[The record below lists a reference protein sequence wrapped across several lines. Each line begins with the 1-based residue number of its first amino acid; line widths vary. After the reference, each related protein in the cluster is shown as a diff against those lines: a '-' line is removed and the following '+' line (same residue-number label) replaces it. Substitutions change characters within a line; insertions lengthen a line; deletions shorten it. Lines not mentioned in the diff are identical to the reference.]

1 MHKLIYGI
9 ILGTALTI
17 FTACGAKNTV
27 GEAVTDGYMQE
38 AVAAPGEYMGEAVY
52 EEASYASKAANI
64 FGPDMEGEAKIIR
77 NIYMDMEVKE
87 IESGISDIKEEV
99 KSYAGYIES
108 FEEGNLS
115 MEDGKYAYFHVRIP
129 TKDIETFITGLK
141 LLGNVTHSSENS
153 QNITS
158 TYYDTQ
164 GRKKSLEAERER
176 VLVLLEKAENIEDIL
191 AIESKLSD
199 LNYQIEDY
207 ERSLKTYDNQV
218 EYTSVQINISQVI
231 DYTKTTQT
239 IGERIVDEFIRTW
252 TGIKEFCVDVLV
264 SIAVYSPVILAISI
278 IVLLIYLRR
287 RRR

>member
-1 MHKLIYGI
+1 M
-9 ILGTALTI
+9 
-17 FTACGAKNTV
+17 
-27 GEAVTDGYMQE
+27 DR
-38 AVAAPGEYMGEAVY
+38 
-52 EEASYASKAANI
+52 
-64 FGPDMEGEAKIIR
+64 EAKIIR

-87 IESGISDIKEEV
+87 IESGISDIKEKV

-129 TKDIETFITGLK
+129 TKDIETFITELK
-141 LLGNVTHSSENS
+141 LLGNVIHSSENN

-176 VLVLLEKAENIEDIL
+176 VLALLEKAENIEDIL

-199 LNYQIEDY
+199 LTYQIEDY

-218 EYTSVQINISQVI
+218 EYTSVQINISQVT
-231 DYTKTTQT
+231 DYTKNTQT
-239 IGERIVDEFIRTW
+239 IGERIADEFIRTW
-252 TGIKEFCVDVLV
+252 KEIKELCVNV
-264 SIAVYSPVILAISI
+264 
-278 IVLLIYLRR
+278 
-287 RRR
+287 